1 MVMHSGSFLL
11 LFAYL
16 VTLITV
22 IGLLT
27 AFGMLVARK
36 FRAAAKVAGASISA
50 LAFYFV
56 AASLI
61 SWVSPQRVIKLGD
74 SYCWDLWCMGIE
86 KVSAIPR
93 GGEMVYK
100 IDVRFFSDAN
110 NVKTGIDDARV
121 YLVDDRGRRFPLVDD
136 PSVIPVTTRLDPRQS
151 LNTSLTFVT
160 PADASHLFLTG
171 DAPLPDHI
179 PLAWRFFTIYA
190 DLHFGYEKLSH
201 KPTVLRV
208 L

>member
-1 MVMHSGSFLL
+1 MVIHSGSLL
-11 LFAYL
+11 LLLAYVLTL
-16 VTLITV
+16 VTA
-22 IGLLT
+22 IGLLA
-27 AFGMLVARK
+27 AFGMLVSGK
-36 FRAAAKVAGASISA
+36 FRAAAKVAVTFVLG
-50 LAFYFV
+50 LAFYLG

-61 SWVSPQRVIKLGD
+61 SRVSPQRVVKLGD

-86 KVSAIPR
+86 KVTAIFR
-93 GGEMVYK
+93 GNETVYK

-110 NVKTGIDDARV
+110 TVKTGIDDARI
-121 YLVDDRGRRFPLVDD
+121 YLVDDRGQRFPLVDD
-136 PSVIPVTTRLDPRQS
+136 PSVVPITTRLDPGQS

-160 PADASHLFLTG
+160 PAAVGHLFLTG
-171 DAPLPDHI
+171 DAPVPDHI
-179 PLAWRFFTIYA
+179 PLKWRFLQVYA